1 MPEPHGNGQSMIDLT
16 NKQIAEFFH
25 RSYTAVDG
33 LWFMKVEEKYGF
45 AAALEI
51 DNAVWGVLP
60 KIQARMLKTMG
71 RMGNGLD
78 ALIECLDTKLTL
90 DGFKFDVQK
99 SKDNLCVR
107 VVIDECPW
115 HGQMVK
121 SGREN
126 LSGRVGSVICNT
138 EYSVWASEFGDDLG
152 FELQSEICQG
162 ADSCVL
168 NFTRKV

>member
-1 MPEPHGNGQSMIDLT
+1 MTALNEEQV
-16 NKQIAEFFH
+16 AEFFH

-45 AAALEI
+45 ATALEI
-51 DNAVWGVLP
+51 DNEVWGVLP
-60 KIQARMLKTMG
+60 KIQARMLKTMR

-90 DGFKFDVQK
+90 DGFKFDIQK
-99 SKDNLCVR
+99 SKDDRRIR
-107 VVIDECPW
+107 VVINECPW
-115 HGQMVK
+115 HGQMIK

-162 ADSCVL
+162 AESCVL
-168 NFTRKV
+168 EFTQRS